1 MLEAG
6 AYLGKSLKGPPAK
19 KLQLELIVKPSARI
33 VKRKDNSGNNPI
45 HKIECSA
52 ENAVGKTSLSSV
64 QNSNQPSNHR
74 PFSGNPPS
82 PSVVTNTE
90 MSPWCFPQPAG
101 HQWLI
106 PVMSPSEGLIYKPY
120 TGHGFVGSVCG
131 SFGPAVPNP
140 MMGCFVNPAYGGPP
154 SHYSYQGIG
163 IPSASPPVGHG
174 YFPAHDGIPLN
185 PAFSGS
191 VVEQPSRF
199 SVIGLDGQ
207 SGQLSG
213 GEDNFN
219 MCHHRSLHNVLTQN
233 GVISNVVQPRAS
245 RASDL
250 QGSTASSPGEKVER
264 IGIGQAKKGRNAFDL
279 FPTSADVRVPDRAP
293 GRIDDTDQRTK
304 VIKVVPHNARS
315 ATESAARIFRS
326 IQEERIVHD
335 YV

>member
-1 MLEAG
+1 MLEDG

-19 KLQLELIVKPSARI
+19 KLPLELIVKPSECI
-33 VKRKDNSGNNPI
+33 VKLKDNSENNPI
-45 HKIECSA
+45 HKMECSA

-64 QNSNQPSNHR
+64 QNSSQPSNHR

-82 PSVVTNTE
+82 PSVVANTE

-120 TGHGFVGSVCG
+120 PGHGFVGSVCG
-131 SFGPAVPNP
+131 SFGPSGPNP
-140 MMGCFVNPAYGGPP
+140 LMGCFVNPAYGGPP

-163 IPSASPPVGHG
+163 IPSASPPAGHG
-174 YFPAHDGIPLN
+174 YFPPHGIPLN
-185 PAFSGS
+185 PAVSGT
-191 VVEQPSRF
+191 VVEQPNRF
-199 SVIGLDGQ
+199 SGIGSDGQ

-213 GEDNFN
+213 GKDNFN
-219 MCHHRSLHNVLTQN
+219 TRQHRSLHNVPTQN
-233 GVISNVVQPRAS
+233 GVISNVIQPRAS

-250 QGSTASSPGEKVER
+250 QGSTASSPGEKAER

-279 FPTSADVRVPDRAP
+279 FPTSADVRVPD
-293 GRIDDTDQRTK
+293 GVSWRIDDTDQRTK

-335 YV
+335 SV